1 MTRRLSPSENYTQD
15 QISQRQ
21 ATMSRLSNMFDRAVF
36 SVQFPNQCELFFFA
50 VFCLSHLACCTNGSA
65 NMVEHVGQYVIKLT
79 LVV

>member
-36 SVQFPNQCELFFFA
+36 SVQFPNQCELFFFFPCFFA
-50 VFCLSHLACCTNGSA
+50 LVILHAALTVPLTWSSMWGS
-65 NMVEHVGQYVIKLT
+65 T
-79 LVV
+79 